1 MLKYLLI
8 NRIFTYF
15 NYCQIIFSILAD
27 FGIDH
32 LVMSLCRFVSWVV
45 GKGCCM
51 TNVLSWQN
59 SVSLCPASFCTP
71 KPNLM
76 LFQVSLNFLLLHS
89 DPYDEKDMF
98 LVLVLCLVGLHRTN
112 QLQLLRHQ
120 WLGQTWI
127 PVMLNNFPW
136 KWTETIL
143 SFLRLHPS
151 TVCWS
156 STIDIWP
163 LHKQLLYPLFL
174 LIPNLKNHNDLSD
187 RSTFFLPKWK
197 SKTVQDM
204 ESMGHTLWG

>member
-15 NYCQIIFSILAD
+15 NHCQIIFSILAD
-27 FGIDH
+27 LGIDH

-45 GKGCCM
+45 GKGCCSLDKILLAFAHLHF
-51 TNVLSWQN
+51 VLQSQTWCY
-59 SVSLCPASFCTP
+59 SRYLLTSYFCI
-71 KPNLM
+71 LI
-76 LFQVSLNFLLLHS
+76 
-89 DPYDEKDMF
+89 PYDEKDMF
-98 LVLVLCLVGLHRTN
+98 LVLVLCLVGLHGNN

-136 KWTETIL
+136 KWPETIL

-151 TVCWS
+151 TACWS

-163 LHKQLLYPLFL
+163 PSILYSCLFQIL
-174 LIPNLKNHNDLSD
+174 RI
-187 RSTFFLPKWK
+187 TM
-197 SKTVQDM
+197 T
-204 ESMGHTLWG
+204 

>member
-1 MLKYLLI
+1 MCSLDKILLAFARLHFVLQSQTWCYSRYLL
-8 NRIFTYF
+8 TSYF
-15 NYCQIIFSILAD
+15 CIL
-27 FGIDH
+27 I
-32 LVMSLCRFVSWVV
+32 
-45 GKGCCM
+45 
-51 TNVLSWQN
+51 
-59 SVSLCPASFCTP
+59 
-71 KPNLM
+71 
-76 LFQVSLNFLLLHS
+76 
-89 DPYDEKDMF
+89 PYDEKDMF

-143 SFLRLHPS
+143 SFLRLQPS